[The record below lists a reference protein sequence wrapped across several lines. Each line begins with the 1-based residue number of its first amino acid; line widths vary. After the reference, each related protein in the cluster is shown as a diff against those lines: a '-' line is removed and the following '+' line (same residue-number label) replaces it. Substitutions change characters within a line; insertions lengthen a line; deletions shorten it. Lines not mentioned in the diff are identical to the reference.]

1 MSNKRGDFV
10 VPPPKPGEYKIRFG
24 VKGVGTGWQELCA
37 EAPSNTADAWF
48 TMRTEPAPTLQTAR
62 HHRLKYD
69 LATVVFEGKSRDQWQ
84 IEVTS
89 GGRVW
94 YVVDEER
101 KIVWI
106 LHAASRHPKK
116 TE

>member
-1 MSNKRGDFV
+1 M
-10 VPPPKPGEYKIRFG
+10 
-24 VKGVGTGWQELCA
+24 
-37 EAPSNTADAWF
+37 
-48 TMRTEPAPTLQTAR
+48 
-62 HHRLKYD
+62 KYD
-69 LATVVFEGKSRDQWQ
+69 LATVVFDGKRRDQWQ

-101 KIVWI
+101 KIVWL